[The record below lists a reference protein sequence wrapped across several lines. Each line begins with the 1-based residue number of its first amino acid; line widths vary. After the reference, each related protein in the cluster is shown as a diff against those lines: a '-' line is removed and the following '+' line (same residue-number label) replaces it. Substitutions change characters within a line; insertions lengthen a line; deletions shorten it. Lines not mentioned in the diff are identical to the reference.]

1 MVLWLL
7 KIVTNVNFSIN
18 TLFLFDNGKHQHFPL
33 RIQSTKSLNIISF
46 TYDKVLRS
54 LRNLPNKCS
63 KTPDG
68 FPAFFLKSIA
78 PAIAFPLS
86 CLFTMSMESG
96 ILPAVWKVGYVCP
109 IFKKGARQLPS
120 NYRPISMTSIC
131 CKVMESIISE
141 SMVRSAWF
149 STQKVYLYPTFGNAK

>member
-1 MVLWLL
+1 M
-7 KIVTNVNFSIN
+7 
-18 TLFLFDNGKHQHFPL
+18 
-33 RIQSTKSLNIISF
+33 
-46 TYDKVLRS
+46 LRS

-86 CLFTMSMESG
+86 CLFTMSMESS

-120 NYRPISMTSIC
+120 NCKRPRLIAGIHEVQTDKHTTIRYIYMLCAKHGFAQSRDCPAQTLDP
-131 CKVMESIISE
+131 
-141 SMVRSAWF
+141 WF
-149 STQKVYLYPTFGNAK
+149 VPQTMD

>member
-1 MVLWLL
+1 MFAIVFS
-7 KIVTNVNFSIN
+7 KIRNNVFIEKF
-18 TLFLFDNGKHQHFPL
+18 TFV
-33 RIQSTKSLNIISF
+33 

-86 CLFTMSMESG
+86 C
-96 ILPAVWKVGYVCP
+96 YVYG
-109 IFKKGARQLPS
+109 KR
-120 NYRPISMTSIC
+120 
-131 CKVMESIISE
+131 
-141 SMVRSAWF
+141 
-149 STQKVYLYPTFGNAK
+149 YPTCCLESRLCVSNF

>member
-1 MVLWLL
+1 M
-7 KIVTNVNFSIN
+7 
-18 TLFLFDNGKHQHFPL
+18 
-33 RIQSTKSLNIISF
+33 
-46 TYDKVLRS
+46 LRS

-68 FPAFFLKSIA
+68 FPPFFS

-86 CLFTMSMESG
+86 CLSTMSMESG

-109 IFKKGARQLPS
+109 IFLKGARQLPS
-120 NYRPISMTSIC
+120 NYRPDSMSSIC

-141 SMVRSAWF
+141 SMVHFLRVNGLLSKDQHGFLPKRSTC
-149 STQKVYLYPTFGNAK
+149 TQLLVTLNEISLLSDGKMHVDVV